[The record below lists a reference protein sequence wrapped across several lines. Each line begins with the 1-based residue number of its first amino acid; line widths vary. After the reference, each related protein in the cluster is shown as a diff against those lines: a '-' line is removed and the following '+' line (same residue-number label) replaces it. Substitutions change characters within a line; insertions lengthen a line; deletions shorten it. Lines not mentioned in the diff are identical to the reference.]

1 MNVQII
7 TMPSGERMAIMPESE
22 YLVMLD
28 DAEMAHDIAAIELFK
43 QRLASGDEELIPAA
57 VVNAILDG
65 ENAFRVW
72 REHRGLS
79 VKALAELAG
88 VAPAYLS
95 QIETGKREGTVSTL
109 SKIAKALGVTID
121 DFVS

>member
-65 ENAFRVW
+65 ENAIRVW

-95 QIETGKREGTVSTL
+95 QIETGKREGTVTTL
-109 SKIAKALGVTID
+109 GKIAKALGVTID
-121 DFVS
+121 DLVS

>member
-65 ENAFRVW
+65 ENAIRVW

-109 SKIAKALGVTID
+109 GKIAKALGVTID
-121 DFVS
+121 DLVS

>member
-65 ENAFRVW
+65 ENAIRVW

>member
-57 VVNAILDG
+57 VVNALLDG
-65 ENAFRVW
+65 ENAICVW

-95 QIETGKREGTVSTL
+95 QIETGKREGTVTTL
-109 SKIAKALGVTID
+109 GKIAKALGVTID
-121 DFVS
+121 DLVS

>member
-22 YLVMLD
+22 YLVLLD

-43 QRLASGDEELIPAA
+43 LRLASGDEELIPAA
-57 VVNAILDG
+57 VVNALLDG
-65 ENAFRVW
+65 ENAIRVW

-109 SKIAKALGVTID
+109 SKIAKGLGVTID
-121 DFVS
+121 DLVS

>member
-57 VVNAILDG
+57 VVNALLDG
-65 ENAFRVW
+65 ENAIRVW

-95 QIETGKREGTVSTL
+95 QIETGKREGTVTTL
-109 SKIAKALGVTID
+109 GKIAKALGVTID
-121 DFVS
+121 DLVS

>member
-1 MNVQII
+1 
-7 TMPSGERMAIMPESE
+7 
-22 YLVMLD
+22 MLEI
-28 DAEMAHDIAAIELFK
+28 AQDIAAVELFK
-43 QRLASGDEELIPAA
+43 QRLASGEEESIPAA

-65 ENAFRVW
+65 ENAIRVW

-79 VKALAELAG
+79 IKALAEAAE

-109 SKIAKALGVTID
+109 SKIAKALKVMID
-121 DFVS
+121 DLVS